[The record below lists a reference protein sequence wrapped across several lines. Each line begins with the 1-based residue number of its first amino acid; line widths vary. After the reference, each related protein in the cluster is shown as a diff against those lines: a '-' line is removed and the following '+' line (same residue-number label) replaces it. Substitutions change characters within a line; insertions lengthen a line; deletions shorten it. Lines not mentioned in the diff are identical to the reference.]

1 MDAIRLQTGQRIDK
15 DGRGTPNLPSTTI
28 AVVNQSIKA
37 AFVTGHDGGDGV
49 RERNLVSVWTCT
61 LQLLLLH
68 IQLPWECQFDRSNLR
83 YSYTRIYQFHS
94 ALFPNCRTFFF
105 VSDCSI
111 IFTSINFIFYV
122 PKNSF
127 TK

>member
-49 RERNLVSVWTCT
+49 RERNLVSVSDMHPSITVVA
-61 LQLLLLH
+61 
-68 IQLPWECQFDRSNLR
+68 
-83 YSYTRIYQFHS
+83 YSTS
-94 ALFPNCRTFFF
+94 MG
-105 VSDCSI
+105 VS
-111 IFTSINFIFYV
+111 V
-122 PKNSF
+122 
-127 TK
+127 